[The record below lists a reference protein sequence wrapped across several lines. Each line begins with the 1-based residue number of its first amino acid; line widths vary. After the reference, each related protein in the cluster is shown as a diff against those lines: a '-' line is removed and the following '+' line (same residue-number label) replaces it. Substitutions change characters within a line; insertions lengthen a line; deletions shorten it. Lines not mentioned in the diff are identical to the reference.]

1 MIDWNFL
8 SKFNKQVGSNKS
20 GEDGKNFICVGEET
34 KDWKFSRILIN
45 GEAQIT
51 TGRMENFLKI
61 NKRVYPS
68 IWDLRV
74 SNFFVLGTIY
84 LKSNHL

>member
-1 MIDWNFL
+1 MVDWNFL

-34 KDWKFSRILIN
+34 KDWKCSWILIN

-51 TGRMENFLKI
+51 AGRM
-61 NKRVYPS
+61 
-68 IWDLRV
+68 
-74 SNFFVLGTIY
+74 
-84 LKSNHL
+84 